1 MWMYAY
7 RHNYTSKQSI
17 CGMTHLFWH
26 GHTCIC
32 LCANTLIYR
41 DLLSEVR
48 RCGQNWLQ
56 MTPLFMNA
64 VRHIL
69 PTSHR
74 NPLFPFMLLV
84 TLLLFRL
91 QSLKGGRHTL
101 KCFPHACRI
110 FIQMC
115 EQGQGS
121 SWSQLPSVYFILDEL
136 SVSNRHLGWTKG
148 EAHGDSFSADLDNVN
163 RQGKQMTFT
172 NAENVN

>member
-1 MWMYAY
+1 MHTDIITLQTKYIW
-7 RHNYTSKQSI
+7 NYTPFVDMDTHVSACVQILWHTEIYCQRSDAVDKIDCRWHLSSWML
-17 CGMTHLFWH
+17 CGTF
-26 GHTCIC
+26 
-32 LCANTLIYR
+32 
-41 DLLSEVR
+41 
-48 RCGQNWLQ
+48 
-56 MTPLFMNA
+56 F
-64 VRHIL
+64 

-91 QSLKGGRHTL
+91 QSLIGGRHTL
-101 KCFPHACRI
+101 KYFPHACRI

-136 SVSNRHLGWTKG
+136 SVSKRHLGSTKG
-148 EAHGDSFSADLDNVN
+148 GAHGDSFSGNLENVN